1 MITLISIKRI
11 IVLSSF
17 SSLSPQLFLTMEKNF
32 RNMSNTRTP
41 HIQGF
46 VCFHCATP
54 ILQYEAASF
63 MFNLKTMMFAKMTH
77 FLLFYIIFE

>member
-1 MITLISIKRI
+1 MITLISIERI
-11 IVLSSF
+11 IVISSF
-17 SSLSPQLFLTMEKNF
+17 SSLSPQSFLKMENNF
-32 RNMSNTRTP
+32 RNMSHKRTA

-63 MFNLKTMMFAKMTH
+63 TVIAKMTPFFNFTSYLNIWLH
-77 FLLFYIIFE
+77 